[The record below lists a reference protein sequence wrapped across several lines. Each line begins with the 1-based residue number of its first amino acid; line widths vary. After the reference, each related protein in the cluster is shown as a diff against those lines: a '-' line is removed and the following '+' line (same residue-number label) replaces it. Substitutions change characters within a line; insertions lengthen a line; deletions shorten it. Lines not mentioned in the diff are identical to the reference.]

1 MRERRDNPRVEIKG
15 DVLVY
20 YRAGKSL
27 INVTDDVAIKDVSTG
42 GAKVSSETPFP
53 LSLAVNMNIDLPGGS
68 IKMQGSVVHIEE
80 IADKDAYDIG
90 IKFFGIT
97 QDDAQRLTRF
107 ISEHSEHT
115 HETTGNPPAEN
126 RPADQRPE

>member
-27 INVTDDVAIKDVSTG
+27 VTVTDDIALKDVSAG
-42 GAKVSSETPFP
+42 GARVSSETPFP

-107 ISEHSEHT
+107 ISEHT
-115 HETTGNPPAEN
+115 HDTTADSPAGENPDDRQPG
-126 RPADQRPE
+126 